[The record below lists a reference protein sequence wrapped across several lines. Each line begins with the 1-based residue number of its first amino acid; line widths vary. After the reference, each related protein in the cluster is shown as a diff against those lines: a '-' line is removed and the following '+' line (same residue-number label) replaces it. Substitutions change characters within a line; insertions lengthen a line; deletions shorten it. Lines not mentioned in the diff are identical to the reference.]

1 MALEGLDGA
10 GTTTQCAL
18 VAAALRQRGLSV
30 HETAEPTNGPIGQV
44 VRRVLGGT
52 LPFQP
57 AVLALLFAADRLDH
71 LQREV
76 WPALATH
83 AVVLSD
89 RYLLSSL
96 AYQSIDLDPP
106 WVATINQFAPP
117 ADLTIY
123 LAVPPEE
130 CLARLERRQR
140 PSEHYEQLDRLRAVH
155 RAYQR
160 AIAASRLA
168 GAQVVMV
175 DGTQPPARV
184 CQVVTELVLA
194 SWNRRARASEQ
205 QRL

>member
-1 MALEGLDGA
+1 VALEGLDGA

-130 CLARLERRQR
+130 CLARLGRRQR
-140 PSEHYEQLDRLRAVH
+140 PTEHYEQRDRLRAVH

-160 AIAASRLA
+160 AIEASRLA
-168 GAQVVMV
+168 GAQVVVV
-175 DGTQPPARV
+175 DGTQPPVHV

-194 SWNRRARASEQ
+194 SWNRRARANEQ
-205 QRL
+205 QCL